1 MAGKAITVAQQKG
14 GSGKTT
20 LLAHLAVAF
29 AGRGRRVALLDA
41 DPQGSLTL
49 WLSQRE
55 SRLGANERL
64 SGEATRAS
72 GAALE
77 RQIRTLSTGADLVLI
92 DSPPR
97 TDDTPLAAI
106 RASDLVLVPV
116 QPSPMDLWAT
126 RPTLQLAA
134 TAGKPMLLVLNRM
147 PPRGRL
153 AGEMAALLQGFGVP
167 VARTSLGNRAAYAAA
182 LAEGRAV
189 SELEPRGKA
198 AAETAA
204 LADEVEAW
212 LSGRRR

>member
-1 MAGKAITVAQQKG
+1 
-14 GSGKTT
+14 
-20 LLAHLAVAF
+20 
-29 AGRGRRVALLDA
+29 
-41 DPQGSLTL
+41 
-49 WLSQRE
+49 
-55 SRLGANERL
+55 
-64 SGEATRAS
+64 
-72 GAALE
+72 
-77 RQIRTLSTGADLVLI
+77 
-92 DSPPR
+92 
-97 TDDTPLAAI
+97 
-106 RASDLVLVPV
+106 
-116 QPSPMDLWAT
+116 
-126 RPTLQLAA
+126 
-134 TAGKPMLLVLNRM
+134 MLLVLNRM